1 MGTATNVITGQLE
14 REKST
19 NTALLV
25 IDVQKGLDD
34 PRLGKRNNPQAESN
48 IGRLLAHWR
57 MQQRPVIHIQHDSIT
72 PDSPLQP
79 GLDGHAFKDE
89 AIPLIGEIQFSKNV
103 NSAFIGTNLE
113 QHLRDNSISDLVIV
127 GLTTDHCISTTTR
140 MAANLGFTVTVVADA
155 TAAHEK
161 ISFDGKHY
169 SAQDIHMINL
179 ASLNDEFCRIVSC
192 QEILSENLTA

>member
-1 MGTATNVITGQLE
+1 MTQAKAT
-14 REKST
+14 S
-19 NTALLV
+19 TALLV
-25 IDVQKGLDD
+25 VDVQKGLDD
-34 PRLGKRNNPQAESN
+34 PSLGKRNNPQAENN
-48 IGRLLAHWR
+48 IARLLVHWR
-57 MQQRPVIHIQHDSIT
+57 KQQRPVIHVQHDSIA

-89 AIPLIGEIQFSKNV
+89 AMPLVGEKIFSKNV

-113 QHLRDNSISDLVIV
+113 QYLRDNSISELVIV

-140 MAANLGFTVTVVADA
+140 MAANLGFTVTLVADA

-169 SAQDIHMINL
+169 SAQDIHLINL
-179 ASLNDEFCRIVSC
+179 ASLNDEFCTIVST
-192 QEILSENLTA
+192 QKILSAKQTP